1 MIEPMK
7 TEYFE
12 CACYSDE
19 HLIVLH
25 YDPVEGDMWLDVHLS
40 NDRWYHRIWQAIKHV
55 FGYKCKYGCFDTWML
70 NEEHVDRMIEMLQKK
85 KEFEV
90 RVKIEMKGS
99 LQQP

>member
-1 MIEPMK
+1 MEPMK

-19 HLIVLH
+19 HQLIFH
-25 YDPVEGDMWLDVHLS
+25 YDPEEGDLWVDVHLR
-40 NDRWYHRIWQAIKHV
+40 NMPWYNRVWQAIKHV

-70 NEEHVDRMIEMLQKK
+70 NADHVDRMIEMLQKK
-85 KEFEV
+85 KEFEG